1 MAAAAAHHHHE
12 EVVVIR
18 EAKHVQEHIVANTVP
33 EREENKN
40 KSPKHDLVPEI

>member
-1 MAAAAAHHHHE
+1 MAAAAAYQHHE

-18 EAKHVQEHIVANTVP
+18 EAKHVQEQIIYNAAP

-40 KSPKHDLVPEI
+40 KYPKHDIVPEI